1 MESCCECLSLHNEL
15 VEALSLY
22 ATLLRLRARRYQG
35 GNLGGAADIAQK
47 ILAVEVEVLSAK
59 KALNDHRRR
68 RHALIVPSGS

>member
-1 MESCCECLSLHNEL
+1 MESCGECLSLHNDL
-15 VEALSLY
+15 IEALSRY

-68 RHALIVPSGS
+68 RHPLIVPSDS